1 MTFNPTTSLFST
13 ANGPKSLVPAL
24 GGPLTPKSHDT
35 QGNIL
40 RPVPL
45 RSRFFHAENSIK
57 PTFKP
62 WFDDDKENYIE
73 QTGRPEKSDGRT
85 FGKMFGIE
93 NDEKRC
99 LRCYGKAA
107 FILEPCIHT
116 YSLFRPFNVVCA
128 RNV

>member
-1 MTFNPTTSLFST
+1 MTFNPATSLFS
-13 ANGPKSLVPAL
+13 GGSKSLVPAL

-45 RSRFFHAENSIK
+45 RSRFFHAENSVK
-57 PTFKP
+57 SAFKP

-73 QTGRPEKSDGRT
+73 QTGRFEKSDERT
-85 FGKMFGIE
+85 FGKMLGIE
-93 NDEKRC
+93 KDEKRC
-99 LRCYGKAA
+99 LRCYDEAA

-116 YSLFRPFNVVCA
+116 YSLFQCFNVVCA
-128 RNV
+128 RSV